1 MTPLQTKVLAHLV
14 KMAKLDKSYAWWAA
28 KHYAE
33 LCPHELADIPQ
44 LLVSAMQSRSSN
56 ANATDTKDAGK

>member
-14 KMAKLDKSYAWWAA
+14 KMAKLDKNYAWWAS

-33 LCPHELADIPQ
+33 IFPHELAELPA
-44 LLVSAMQSRSSN
+44 LLTAAMLERN
-56 ANATDTKDAGK
+56 K

>member
-33 LCPHELADIPQ
+33 LCPHELGELPQ
-44 LLVSAMQSRSSN
+44 LLTAAMLERH
-56 ANATDTKDAGK
+56 K

>member
-33 LCPHELADIPQ
+33 LCPYELAELPQ
-44 LLVSAMQSRSSN
+44 LLTAAMLERN
-56 ANATDTKDAGK
+56 K